1 MLRNRRSEEKNWT
14 KGLLAFFWIVL
25 AGFSALYLF
34 TLFGDPTAFGG
45 QTAKLGTAFSSA
57 DTTGST
63 SGLTADQAAQLI
75 EANEARDK
83 ELAEIK
89 VTMAELAQQLSDL
102 SARVAP
108 NEKVASAAPASSVTA
123 KPPEPKVTAP
133 LPKKPEVAAAPVVA
147 PPPPAPEKPV
157 VKPAEDKAPEKPAP
171 VTVAVAEP
179 KPIEKPEAKPAAAT
193 PPPPVTTSE
202 PGEDDAA
209 DVEKPKVPPVTVS
222 EPDEPPAEEPA
233 PSTNLSA
240 PAPQA
245 AATPSTAQSSTAT
258 PSSAPAEVANLDPIV
273 LPPAANDGSTR
284 YGIEIGTVAKQDG
297 LRPLWR
303 EFLTNHAALVAGL
316 QPRRVLA
323 PDKKWRL
330 VAGPFANAAE
340 AEQAC
345 ALFKKASR
353 PCEAT
358 VYAGDGL

>member
-1 MLRNRRSEEKNWT
+1 MLRNRRGEEKNWT
-14 KGLLAFFWIVL
+14 KGLLAVFWIVL
-25 AGFSALYLF
+25 AGVSALYLF

-45 QTAKLGTAFSSA
+45 QTAGLGTPFSRA

-179 KPIEKPEAKPAAAT
+179 KLIEKPEAKPAAAT
-193 PPPPVTTSE
+193 PPPPPPVTTSE

-240 PAPQA
+240 PTPQA
-245 AATPSTAQSSTAT
+245 TAT

>member
-1 MLRNRRSEEKNWT
+1 M
-14 KGLLAFFWIVL
+14 
-25 AGFSALYLF
+25 
-34 TLFGDPTAFGG
+34 
-45 QTAKLGTAFSSA
+45 
-57 DTTGST
+57 
-63 SGLTADQAAQLI
+63 
-75 EANEARDK
+75 
-83 ELAEIK
+83 
-89 VTMAELAQQLSDL
+89 
-102 SARVAP
+102 
-108 NEKVASAAPASSVTA
+108 
-123 KPPEPKVTAP
+123 
-133 LPKKPEVAAAPVVA
+133 
-147 PPPPAPEKPV
+147 
-157 VKPAEDKAPEKPAP
+157 VKPAEEKAPEKPAP

-193 PPPPVTTSE
+193 PPPVTTSE

-209 DVEKPKVPPVTVS
+209 DAEKPKVPPVTVS

-240 PAPQA
+240 P
-245 AATPSTAQSSTAT
+245 TPTQQRRDALDDAT